1 MWKMRYNMQFSDKYD
16 FLMKYFKNGIE
27 SEDKNI
33 AHSILFYGNDVQS
46 QYDVALEISRLLNC
60 TGDKSETCD
69 CLNCRWI
76 RENKH
81 PAVMTI
87 TKVDNKEA
95 DDTTKT
101 VISASQV
108 KMVKDNLSLTSDYH
122 RIIIFADR
130 DNSGNL
136 CGLNEKVF
144 PETAANAL
152 LKTFEEPPKNTTF
165 FFLTKNKSDIIST
178 IVSRSQCFFVHSNK
192 TETHD
197 FNMVLPIVENYFN
210 LNRNSVLEFNQKLFE
225 IVKENNP
232 EEVLT
237 EFENY
242 ILATIKTNIENIEL
256 KNKLIKD
263 IEKVEKA
270 KKELALDMQL
280 QTVIETLCF
289 ELIL

>member
-1 MWKMRYNMQFSDKYD
+1 MQFSDKYD

-27 SEDKNI
+27 SKDKNI

-122 RIIIFADR
+122 RVIIFADR

-178 IVSRSQCFFVHSNK
+178 IVSRSQCFFVPSEK
-192 TETHD
+192 VEQLEFDKVKDT
-197 FNMVLPIVENYFN
+197 VENYFTID
-210 LNRNSVLEFNQKLFE
+210 RNDVLDFNDRLFGLT
-225 IVKENNP
+225 KEYDP
-232 EEVLT
+232 LDILT
-237 EFENY
+237 EFQNY
-242 ILATIKTNIENIEL
+242 ILSTVKNNLDNNVL
-256 KNKLIKD
+256 KIKLISDLKK
-263 IEKVEKA
+263 IETARNQVKLGIQV
-270 KKELALDMQL
+270 

>member
-1 MWKMRYNMQFSDKYD
+1 MLSEKYP
-16 FLMKYFKNGIE
+16 FLIKYFENGIK
-27 SEDKNI
+27 SKDKNI
-33 AHSILFYGNDVQS
+33 AQCILFYGNDVQA
-46 QYDVALEISRLLNC
+46 QYDISLEIARLLNC
-60 TGDKSETCD
+60 SGDRSETCD
-69 CLNCRWI
+69 CINCRWLK
-76 RENKH
+76 ENKH
-81 PAVMTI
+81 PAVVTV
-87 TKVDNKEA
+87 TKSDNKEA

-101 VISASQV
+101 VISAAQV
-108 KMVKDNLSLTSDYH
+108 KMIRDSLLLSSDFH
-122 RIIIFADR
+122 RVIIFA
-130 DNSGNL
+130 NKNKNGEIS
-136 CGLNEKVF
+136 GLNKKVF

-165 FFLTKNKSDIIST
+165 FFLTKDKADVLST